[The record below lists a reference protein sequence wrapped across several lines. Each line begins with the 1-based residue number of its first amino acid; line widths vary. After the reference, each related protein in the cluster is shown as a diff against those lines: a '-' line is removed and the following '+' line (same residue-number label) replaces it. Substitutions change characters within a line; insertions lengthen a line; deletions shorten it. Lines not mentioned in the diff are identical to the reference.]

1 MAASDRVTGIQR
13 DHGIVGREAELAL
26 LSACGRARRHV
37 LLEGPVGVG
46 KTVLAKAVAASLGK
60 TIVRVDGDGR
70 YTEQKLTG
78 WFDPPVVMK
87 SGYTPDSFLAGP
99 LVDAMRAGGVL
110 FVNELNRM
118 PEGVQNVLLP
128 ALDEG
133 AVVVPKL
140 GVVKAAAGFWV
151 IATQNPR
158 EFVAT
163 SHLSEALLDRF
174 ELVKLEHPGA
184 GDELEITRREVK
196 LQAEKGDGSIPAATL
211 DAMVQ
216 RAVALVRA
224 TRADSRIRRGA
235 SVRAAISISLLS
247 SRLAADGEDADAAF
261 SRAVSLALP
270 NRVELAD
277 DSNATLAEVLEEL
290 SEAASAAV
298 KKKTVS

>member
-1 MAASDRVTGIQR
+1 MASDRIAGIQR
-13 DHGIVGREAELAL
+13 AHGIVGRESELAL
-26 LSACGRARRHV
+26 LAACGRARRHV

-46 KTVLAKAVAASLGK
+46 KTILAKAVAASLGK
-60 TIVRVDGDGR
+60 GIVRVDGDGR

-99 LVDAMRAGGVL
+99 LVEAMRAGTVL

-133 AVVVPKL
+133 TIVVPKL
-140 GVVKAAAGFWV
+140 GSVSAAPGFWV

-174 ELVKLEHPGA
+174 ELVKLEHPSA
-184 GDELEITRREVK
+184 TDELEITRREVK
-196 LQAEKGDGSIPAATL
+196 RQSEKGDDALPAATM

-224 TRADSRIRRGA
+224 TRNDPRIRRGA
-235 SVRAAISISLLS
+235 SVRAAISVALLA
-247 SRLAADGEDADAAF
+247 SRLAADGEEAEAAF
-261 SRAVSLALP
+261 ARAIGLALP

-277 DSNATLAEVLEEL
+277 DSSATLDEVLQEL
-290 SEAASAAV
+290 SEASAAAV

>member
-1 MAASDRVTGIQR
+1 MAADRIAEIQR
-13 DHGIVGREAELAL
+13 AHGIVGRSAELSL

-46 KTVLAKAVAASLGK
+46 KTALAKAVAASLSRP
-60 TIVRVDGDGR
+60 IVRVDGDGR

-87 SGYTPDSFLAGP
+87 SGYTPDSFLPGP
-99 LVDAMRAGGVL
+99 LVEAMKLGGVL

-133 AVVVPKL
+133 LIVVPKL
-140 GVVKAAAGFWV
+140 GVVKAAPGFWV

-174 ELVKLEHPGA
+174 ELVRLEHPPA
-184 GDELEITRREVK
+184 AEELAITRREVE
-196 LQAEKGDGSIPAATL
+196 LQAEKGEDTIPDAVL
-211 DAMVQ
+211 DPMIE
-216 RAVALVRA
+216 RAVMLVRA
-224 TRADSRIRRGA
+224 TRSDNRIRRGA
-235 SVRAAISISLLS
+235 SVRAAISIALLAA
-247 SRLAADGEDADAAF
+247 RQAADGASVEDAF
-261 SRAVSLALP
+261 QRAVALALP

-277 DSNATLAEVLEEL
+277 DSNSTLDEVLKEL
-290 SEAASAAV
+290 SDASATAA

>member
-1 MAASDRVTGIQR
+1 MGTDRVAAIQR
-13 DHGIVGREAELAL
+13 THGIVGRESELAL
-26 LSACGRARRHV
+26 LAACGRARRHV

-46 KTVLAKAVAASLGK
+46 KTVLAKAVAAALGK
-60 TIVRVDGDGR
+60 GIVRVDGDGR

-99 LVDAMRAGGVL
+99 LVEAMRSGSVL
-110 FVNELNRM
+110 FINELNRM

-133 AVVVPKL
+133 SILVPKL
-140 GVVKAAAGFWV
+140 GPVGAAPGFWV

-196 LQAEKGDGSIPAATL
+196 RQSQKGDETLPAP
-211 DAMVQ
+211 AMETMIQ

-224 TRADSRIRRGA
+224 TRQDPRIRRGA
-235 SVRAAISISLLS
+235 SVRAAISVALLA
-247 SRLAADGEDADAAF
+247 SRLASDGEDAEGAF
-261 SRAVSLALP
+261 ERAVALALP

-277 DSNATLAEVLEEL
+277 DSNATIDEVLRELAE
-290 SEAASAAV
+290 ASAAAV

>member
-1 MAASDRVTGIQR
+1 MSRISDLQR
-13 DHGIVGREAELAL
+13 AHGVVGRDAELAL
-26 LSACGRARRHV
+26 LSACGRARRHL

-46 KTVLAKAVAASLGK
+46 KTVLAKAVAASLGRP
-60 TIVRVDGDGR
+60 IVRVDGDGR

-99 LVDAMRAGGVL
+99 LVEAMRAGGVL

-133 AVVVPKL
+133 VIAVPKL
-140 GVVKAAAGFWV
+140 GIVEASPGFWV

-174 ELVKLEHPGA
+174 ELVRLEHPPA
-184 GDELEITRREVK
+184 ADELEITRREV
-196 LQAEKGDGSIPAATL
+196 LRLDDAAAGAATL
-211 DAMVQ
+211 DAMVE

-224 TRADSRIRRGA
+224 TRKDPRIRRGA
-235 SVRAAISISLLS
+235 SVRAAISIALLAA
-247 SRLAADGEDADAAF
+247 RQAADGVGAEEAF
-261 SRAVSLALP
+261 RSAVSLALP

-277 DSNATLAEVLEEL
+277 DSHASLDEVLQELAE
-290 SEAASAAV
+290 AAAAAT